1 MKTGEFA
8 RRMKNG
14 EPQSNEHASGE
25 QVADAAG
32 QAVLLRSRESCH
44 RASRAKSESPAEAV
58 EDGLN
63 EKAVQTQDNGS
74 PAKKINHR
82 VLLNAGALNLF
93 ELELVSPND
102 DRPPNELIE
111 KHDDGDHTGDAPQNR
126 AGVAVARGG
135 LQERAKSLKA
145 NVAAAQRKQF
155 ARPYKKPAAP
165 PSHHRMPTPPTR
177 QEE

>member
-25 QVADAAG
+25 QVADPAAH
-32 QAVLLRSRESCH
+32 AVLLRSRESFH
-44 RASRAKSESPAEAV
+44 RASRAKSESTAEPV

-74 PAKKINHR
+74 PAKKINQR

-102 DRPPNELIE
+102 DRPPNNLIE
-111 KHDDGDHTGDAPQNR
+111 KNDDGEHTGEAPQNR

-135 LQERAKSLKA
+135 LQERPKA
-145 NVAAAQRKQF
+145 RKATVAAAG
-155 ARPYKKPAAP
+155 
-165 PSHHRMPTPPTR
+165 
-177 QEE
+177 

>member
-8 RRMKNG
+8 RRVKNG

-25 QVADAAG
+25 QVADPAAH
-32 QAVLLRSRESCH
+32 AVLLRSRESFH
-44 RASRAKSESPAEAV
+44 GASRAKSESTAEPV

-63 EKAVQTQDNGS
+63 EKVVQTQDNGS
-74 PAKKINHR
+74 PAKKINQR

-111 KHDDGDHTGDAPQNR
+111 KHDDGDHSGDAPQNR
-126 AGVAVARGG
+126 PRIPVAGRR
-135 LQERAKSLKA
+135 LKKRAKARKA
-145 NVAAAQRKQF
+145 KVAAPEDKHF
-155 ARPYKKPAAP
+155 AGHQKKPAAGHG
-165 PSHHRMPTPPTR
+165 HHRIPN
-177 QEE
+177 